1 MSQSIRPATGD
12 TITGGP
18 DRQRRIA
25 KRTLSD
31 LEKAH
36 KELEAAITAIRGKD
50 GYKTRTPAQEEE
62 AKAKSLQKLDIKEQI
77 VALQKKLGTNHPAR
91 KPANSQR

>member
-1 MSQSIRPATGD
+1 MSQTIRPATGD
-12 TITGGP
+12 TIIGGP

-25 KRTLSD
+25 EHELCD

-36 KELEAAITAIRGKD
+36 NELEAAITAIRGKD

-62 AKAKSLQKLDIKEQI
+62 AKAKSLQKLGIKEQI
-77 VALQKKLGTNHPAR
+77 VALQKKLGINQPEPAH
-91 KPANSQR
+91 AGN